1 MDNGFMNEKQ
11 KTPVDELY
19 SILRKRILNETY
31 LPGEKLSETLLG
43 TEFEC
48 SRTPIREALKRLE
61 RDGLI
66 DVQPKS
72 GSYVKIHGHEDNKN
86 LMEMRAYIE
95 GLSVRLIIENGTGIA
110 PLKKILSEMDSILKK
125 SPIDMIAFGER
136 HYEFHHSL
144 VRLSGNA
151 LGLQVFERLNLKSAM
166 FFYKKMDE
174 KMASRTQ
181 DEHKKMLALLE
192 AKSATCEKFAIGHLW
207 KTRHKFGT

>member
-1 MDNGFMNEKQ
+1 MDNGSMKEKQ

-31 LPGEKLSETLLG
+31 RPGEKLSETLLG

-66 DVQPKS
+66 EVLPKS
-72 GSYVKIHGHEDNKN
+72 GSYVKIHGREDNKN

-95 GLSVRLIIENGTGIA
+95 GLSVRLIIENGAGIA
-110 PLKKILSEMDSILKK
+110 ALKKIVAEMDSILKK

-136 HYEFHHSL
+136 HYEFHHTM

-151 LGLQVFERLNLKSAM
+151 LSLQVFERLNLRSAM

-174 KMASRTQ
+174 KMAGRTQ
-181 DEHKKMLALLE
+181 DEHKKILALLD
-192 AKSATCEKFAIGHLW
+192 AKSAACEKFTIGHLW
-207 KTRHKFGT
+207 KTRHKFGS